1 MAKRF
6 HFDDEND
13 EIFDDEIIHNYSKFE
28 EKTASHNDKMKDA
41 CVFDD
46 NNSTK
51 SEGKNAMSKKKK
63 KFKWKWWHY
72 LMIVLLVLV
81 IAFSVYIFSTSRNDG
96 PVLGSRADGVV
107 EIDDQFKK
115 ETVESMT
122 NKYPEIK
129 KFNLT
134 TIGKQVKMYI
144 EFKDDMSTKKAKSI
158 AEEAVLKLD
167 KLVGRPK
174 KDGGKYSELFGTINN
189 IPQYEVDLIL
199 VSQNNKDFPI
209 FGTKHNQSDEF
220 SYTLASIKDQD
231 SYKKAQETLKEK
243 NN

>member
-1 MAKRF
+1 MRSIT
-6 HFDDEND
+6 N
-13 EIFDDEIIHNYSKFE
+13 
-28 EKTASHNDKMKDA
+28 KMKDA

-167 KLVGRPK
+167 KLVGRPFFRLSPL
-174 KDGGKYSELFGTINN
+174 Y
-189 IPQYEVDLIL
+189 PYIL
-199 VSQNNKDFPI
+199 YRFTQFDN
-209 FGTKHNQSDEF
+209 
-220 SYTLASIKDQD
+220 
-231 SYKKAQETLKEK
+231 
-243 NN
+243 